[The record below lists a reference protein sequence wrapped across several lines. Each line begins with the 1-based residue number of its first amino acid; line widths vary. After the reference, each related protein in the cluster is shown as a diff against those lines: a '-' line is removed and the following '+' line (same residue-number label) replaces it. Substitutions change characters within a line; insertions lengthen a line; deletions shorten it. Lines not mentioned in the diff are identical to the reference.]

1 MKAVGFWRE
10 LSCSGG
16 GSAGKEEVREGI
28 RERGRDKTA
37 ASRGCLDREIVAQ
50 KQALSTSV
58 SARHSPSRA
67 GAHGSNPCCTK
78 DLRASYPS
86 ADAGAGA

>member
-37 ASRGCLDREIVAQ
+37 ASRGCSGWGVRTQRQVV
-50 KQALSTSV
+50 STPI
-58 SARHSPSRA
+58 SARRLPRLA
-67 GAHGSNPCCTK
+67 GAQASNPCCDK
-78 DLRASYPS
+78 DLHVSYLP
-86 ADAGAGA
+86 AGAAA

>member
-37 ASRGCLDREIVAQ
+37 ASRGCSGWRVIAHE
-50 KQALSTSV
+50 QALSTPI
-58 SARHSPSRA
+58 SARHLPRLA
-67 GAHGSNPCCTK
+67 GTQASNQRCDK
-78 DLRASYPS
+78 DLRASYLP
-86 ADAGAGA
+86 AGAGA